1 MAARGRG
8 GRHPVEFAQFYQD
21 GGFFMHVITVLGAIA
36 TGALVRGVL
45 ERRMAN
51 ARGLVIAPN
60 NLVPRLSAVVV
71 LVGVLAT
78 IDGCTQLLAALRTVP
93 EAQWS
98 LAGAHG
104 GQIVLIPI
112 GWALTI
118 ASTLLFADAMLV
130 SRRAPAASS

>member
-1 MAARGRG
+1 
-8 GRHPVEFAQFYQD
+8 
-21 GGFFMHVITVLGAIA
+21 MHFITVIGAIA

-45 ERRMAN
+45 ERRMAQ

-60 NLVPRLSAVVV
+60 NLVPRLAMVIV

-78 IDGCTQLLAALRTVP
+78 ADGCMQMFAALRTVP
-93 EAQWS
+93 TAQWAQ
-98 LAGAHG
+98 AGVHA

-130 SRRAPAASS
+130 SRRAPATTT